1 MGLAVIAV
9 EEVPV
14 FVAEVGV
21 AVSVTGV
28 GEAVTVSWVEL
39 VKVKISDF
47 VAEVEEL
54 LGALSIT
61 WKMMFPVLGIVFH
74 KAEVG
79 VANIVESVEMDVSVA

>member
-1 MGLAVIAV
+1 M
-9 EEVPV
+9 
-14 FVAEVGV
+14 FVAEVSV
-21 AVSVTGV
+21 AVSVTWV

-61 WKMMFPVLGIVFH
+61 
-74 KAEVG
+74 
-79 VANIVESVEMDVSVA
+79 

>member
-1 MGLAVIAV
+1 MMFPVLGIVFHKAEVGVAKIVESVEMDVSVAYVGLAVIAV
-9 EEVPV
+9 EEEVPV

-61 WKMMFPVLGIVFH
+61 
-74 KAEVG
+74 
-79 VANIVESVEMDVSVA
+79 